1 MRRRFG
7 IVKTVRDDKV
17 VSFSVGVISYDRET
31 GLAEHVTSDSTILS
45 IDSRDH
51 LADEDAI
58 IMRLKL
64 MLRDCESNPVY
75 VVKD

>member
-31 GLAEHVTSDSTILS
+31 GLTEHVTSDSTMLS